1 MYATDDY
8 PYGFESGDFDGPAF
22 FEGLR
27 DLWGSGVSIDGC
39 APSVAD
45 DTNARAQWARLER
58 LSSTPGAIG
67 AQFEMG
73 RHLDV
78 RAVLPSVQ
86 VPVLMLHAENDPMR
100 AGTAQYVAEH
110 VADGRV
116 VELRGY
122 DHYPWFNDTT
132 ELAGQLEEF
141 FTGVRT
147 STDVERVL
155 TTV

>member
-1 MYATDDY
+1 
-8 PYGFESGDFDGPAF
+8 
-22 FEGLR
+22 
-27 DLWGSGVSIDGC
+27 
-39 APSVAD
+39 
-45 DTNARAQWARLER
+45 
-58 LSSTPGAIG
+58 
-67 AQFEMG
+67 
-73 RHLDV
+73 
-78 RAVLPSVQ
+78 
-86 VPVLMLHAENDPMR
+86 MLHAENDPMR

-155 TTV
+155 TTVLLADIVDSTKHAANVGDRRWRELLDRFRERTRRELDRYRGHEINTRGDDFLATFDGPARGTRCAAAIASAGRALGVEVRAGLHTG